1 MIFTPPIKI
10 EIKIKTNKAYASDL
24 KIRETGFAR

>member
-10 EIKIKTNKAYASDL
+10 KIKINKEYASDL